1 MKSYLALTWKEIK
14 TQNITAA
21 LILIAVIMSTIIT
34 TVVGQ
39 SIGILQSMRI
49 EQAASLNGNRYVTFH
64 QLSREQAQKLH
75 EDDRVYDVGDT
86 VFVGS
91 TTLGNSSLN
100 LYLREYHDNA
110 LAMYPAISKIK
121 EGHLPEKA
129 SEIALSED
137 SLRYL
142 GLDAAVG
149 DTVSLDMRVSVMDGS
164 LPEFE
169 YCGKFI
175 LTGIL
180 ESSYIG
186 YSTGTV
192 EGIVGNGTAEK
203 LLPEEYLLYSTDFKT
218 HDKKNFQSIV
228 YDLAKNLD
236 VEDRYIQYNWILLD
250 AVGISYDETS
260 NSDAG
265 AGFSFMTVACVLVGL
280 LVLFAAGLVIYNILK
295 ISITKRIKEYGTLR
309 AIGGER
315 GQIYRL
321 VSLQLLIL
329 CGIGIPIGLV
339 LGTLAAKAT
348 LIAAT
353 GALNPD
359 IFMANSVSELNEAIS
374 AASTVKFPMLLASIA
389 VTLLFALMAAFPAAR
404 YASRVSPTVAMSG
417 QSVKIKR
424 RRKRNHKIYNFEAYY
439 ARLNLKRGRG
449 RTLLTILSLVMSI
462 TVFVALQSF
471 TGLLD
476 ASSSIQDM
484 YFSDYAVTNETSG
497 IPAEAISTLE
507 ANDTVK
513 DISTVRLSVF
523 TPGAGDELP
532 FETDLSV
539 QSHETFQ
546 LVNIDDGLLE
556 IYAPN
561 LSDQDKQAL
570 NNGTGCLVKNP
581 IPFSYGDTPVEHTE
595 LSIGDT
601 IQLGSRALRVIG
613 IIDTPITINNEG
625 FTNGVQLIVNEEIYC
640 SLMQDDTYSE
650 IYLTLQDGVDTNSF
664 ESILDDWCSK
674 YPGAHW
680 LSYLE
685 SSNEMSE
692 SFEQIKMLCW
702 VLIIFIGIIGIL
714 NIINTVYSN
723 IHTRVNEI
731 GMQRAIGM
739 SAASLYKTFLWE
751 GAYYA
756 IFASVIGAVLGY
768 VCCIFVGAAK
778 TDALQLVAVP
788 VIAIIEAAVVSVA
801 ACLLATAIPLHSI
814 AKMNIVETRIVYC
827 MQKVEV
833 IVRITK
839 DHCPPQEQTIF
850 EWIETNR
857 AAPDTLNYPG
867 LEINLEHRRV
877 FKNGQE
883 VYMSRYEYGVLSL
896 MARHPGQLFTKKQI
910 FEAVW
915 HQDSESCLTAVT
927 NTIGRIRQKIEDDRA
942 VPVYI
947 RTISNLGY
955 QFMPNVLVE
964 KDSL

>member
-1 MKSYLALTWKEIK
+1 MKSYLALTWKELK
-14 TQNITAA
+14 TQKITAT

-203 LLPEEYLLYSTDFKT
+203 LLPEKYLLYSTDFKT

-236 VEDRYIQYNWILLD
+236 VEDRYIQYNWVLLD
-250 AVGISYDETS
+250 AIGISYDEAAD
-260 NSDAG
+260 SDTG
-265 AGFSFMTVACVLVGL
+265 TGFSFMTAACILVGVLVL
-280 LVLFAAGLVIYNILK
+280 LAAGLVIYNILK

-329 CGIGIPIGLV
+329 CGAGIPIGLL
-339 LGTLAAKAT
+339 LGILSAKGV

-353 GALNPD
+353 GLLNPD
-359 IFMANSVSELNEAIS
+359 LFMANSTSELNSAINT
-374 AASTVKFPMLLASIA
+374 ASTVKLPMLFASIA
-389 VTLLFALMAAFPAAR
+389 VILLFALLAAFPAAR
-404 YASRVSPTVAMSG
+404 YASHVSPTVAMSG
-417 QSVKIKR
+417 QTVKIKR
-424 RRKRNHKIYNFEAYY
+424 RIKRNRNIRNFEAYY

-449 RTLLTILSLVMSI
+449 RTAVTILSLVMSI

-476 ASSSIQDM
+476 ASSSVQDM
-484 YFSDYAVTNETSG
+484 YFSDYAVTNETVG
-497 IPAEAISTLE
+497 IPSEAVKTLAENDAVESVST
-507 ANDTVK
+507 T
-513 DISTVRLSVF
+513 RLSVF
-523 TPGAGDELP
+523 MPGAGDILP

-539 QSHETFQ
+539 QSHETLQ
-546 LVNIDDGLLE
+546 LVNVDEAQLQ

-561 LSDQDKQAL
+561 LSAQDKQAL
-570 NNGTGCLVKNP
+570 KDGTGCLVKNP
-581 IPFSYGDTPVEHTE
+581 IAFSYGDTTVQQTD
-595 LSIGDT
+595 LTVGDT
-601 IQLGSRALRVIG
+601 IQLGDRTLPVLG
-613 IIDTPITINNEG
+613 LIDTAITINNDG
-625 FTNGVQLIVNEEIYC
+625 FTNGVQLIVNDEIYC
-640 SLMQDDTYSE
+640 SLLGNDSYSE
-650 IYLTLQDGVDTNSF
+650 VYPTLQDNADTDTF
-664 ESILDDWCSK
+664 ESWLDSWCSN
-674 YPGAHW
+674 YPGTHW
-680 LSYLE
+680 LSYLQ
-685 SSNEMSE
+685 SSNEMIE

-723 IHTRVNEI
+723 IHTRVGEI

-751 GAYYA
+751 GAYYG
-756 IFASVIGAVLGY
+756 IIASVIGAVFGY
-768 VCCIFVGAAK
+768 VCCIFVGAAQ

-788 VIAIIEAAVVSVA
+788 VMAIVEAAIISIV
-801 ACLLATAIPLHSI
+801 ACLLATAIPLRSI
-814 AKMNIVETRIVYC
+814 ARMSIV
-827 MQKVEV
+827 
-833 IVRITK
+833 
-839 DHCPPQEQTIF
+839 DS
-850 EWIETNR
+850 IET
-857 AAPDTLNYPG
+857 
-867 LEINLEHRRV
+867 
-877 FKNGQE
+877 
-883 VYMSRYEYGVLSL
+883 
-896 MARHPGQLFTKKQI
+896 
-910 FEAVW
+910 
-915 HQDSESCLTAVT
+915 
-927 NTIGRIRQKIEDDRA
+927 
-942 VPVYI
+942 
-947 RTISNLGY
+947 
-955 QFMPNVLVE
+955 VE
-964 KDSL
+964 

>member
-1 MKSYLALTWKEIK
+1 
-14 TQNITAA
+14 
-21 LILIAVIMSTIIT
+21 
-34 TVVGQ
+34 
-39 SIGILQSMRI
+39 
-49 EQAASLNGNRYVTFH
+49 
-64 QLSREQAQKLH
+64 
-75 EDDRVYDVGDT
+75 
-86 VFVGS
+86 
-91 TTLGNSSLN
+91 
-100 LYLREYHDNA
+100 
-110 LAMYPAISKIK
+110 
-121 EGHLPEKA
+121 
-129 SEIALSED
+129 
-137 SLRYL
+137 
-142 GLDAAVG
+142 
-149 DTVSLDMRVSVMDGS
+149 MRVSVMDGS

-203 LLPEEYLLYSTDFKT
+203 LLPEKYLLYSTDFKT

-374 AASTVKFPMLLASIA
+374 VASTVKFPMLLASIA

-476 ASSSIQDM
+476 ASSSVQDM
-484 YFSDYAVTNETSG
+484 YSGDYAITNEIVG
-497 IPAEAISTLE
+497 IPAEAVKTLE
-507 ANDTVK
+507 ANDAVET
-513 DISTVRLSVF
+513 ISTTQLSVF
-523 TPGAGDELP
+523 MPGAGDLLP

-539 QSHETFQ
+539 QSHETLQ
-546 LVNIDDGLLE
+546 LASVDEGQLRT
-556 IYAPN
+556 YAPD
-561 LSDQDKQAL
+561 LSEKDKQAL
-570 NNGTGCLVKNP
+570 NEGTGCLIQNP
-581 IPFSYGDTPVEHTE
+581 IAFSYGDT
-595 LSIGDT
+595 SIQQTSLAVGDT
-601 IQLGSRALRVIG
+601 IRLGDKTVRVVG
-613 IIDTPITINNEG
+613 LTDTPVIINNAG
-625 FTNGVQLIVNEEIYC
+625 FTNGVQIIVNGELY
-640 SLMQDDTYSE
+640 SYLLGDDSYSE
-650 IYLTLQDGVDTNSF
+650 IYPMLKENADADAF
-664 ESILDDWCSK
+664 ESWLDNWCSEQ
-674 YPGAHW
+674 PGTHW
-680 LSYLE
+680 LSYRQ
-685 SSNEMSE
+685 SSDEMAE
-692 SFEQIKMLCW
+692 SFAQIKMLCW
-702 VLIIFIGIIGIL
+702 VLIAFIGVIGVL

-723 IHTRVNEI
+723 IHTRVGEI

-751 GAYYA
+751 GAYYG

-768 VCCIFVGAAK
+768 VCCIFVGAAR

-788 VIAIIEAAVVSVA
+788 VMAIIEAAVVSVA
-801 ACLLATAIPLHSI
+801 ACLLATAIPLRAI
-814 AKMNIVETRIVYC
+814 AKMNIVESIEN
-827 MQKVEV
+827 VE
-833 IVRITK
+833 
-839 DHCPPQEQTIF
+839 
-850 EWIETNR
+850 
-857 AAPDTLNYPG
+857 
-867 LEINLEHRRV
+867 
-877 FKNGQE
+877 
-883 VYMSRYEYGVLSL
+883 
-896 MARHPGQLFTKKQI
+896 
-910 FEAVW
+910 
-915 HQDSESCLTAVT
+915 
-927 NTIGRIRQKIEDDRA
+927 
-942 VPVYI
+942 
-947 RTISNLGY
+947 
-955 QFMPNVLVE
+955 
-964 KDSL
+964 

>member
-1 MKSYLALTWKEIK
+1 MKSYLALTWKELK
-14 TQNITAA
+14 TQKITAT

-203 LLPEEYLLYSTDFKT
+203 LLPEKYLLYSTDFKT

-476 ASSSIQDM
+476 ASSSVQDM
-484 YFSDYAVTNETSG
+484 YSGDYAITNEIVG
-497 IPAEAISTLE
+497 IPAEAVKTLE
-507 ANDTVK
+507 ANDAVET
-513 DISTVRLSVF
+513 ISTTQLSVF
-523 TPGAGDELP
+523 MPGAGDLLP

-539 QSHETFQ
+539 QSHETLQ
-546 LVNIDDGLLE
+546 LASVDEGQLRT
-556 IYAPN
+556 YAPD
-561 LSDQDKQAL
+561 LSEKDKQAL
-570 NNGTGCLVKNP
+570 NEGTGCLIQNP
-581 IPFSYGDTPVEHTE
+581 IAFSYGDT
-595 LSIGDT
+595 SIQQTSLAVGDT
-601 IQLGSRALRVIG
+601 IRLGDKTVRVVG
-613 IIDTPITINNEG
+613 LTDTPVIINNAG
-625 FTNGVQLIVNEEIYC
+625 FTNGVQIIVNGELY
-640 SLMQDDTYSE
+640 SHLLGDDSYSE
-650 IYLTLQDGVDTNSF
+650 IYPTLKENADADAF
-664 ESILDDWCSK
+664 ESWLDNWCSEQ
-674 YPGAHW
+674 PGTHW
-680 LSYLE
+680 LSYRQ
-685 SSNEMSE
+685 SSDEMAE
-692 SFEQIKMLCW
+692 SFAQIKMLCW
-702 VLIIFIGIIGIL
+702 VLIAFIGVIGVL

-814 AKMNIVETRIVYC
+814 AKMNIVET
-827 MQKVEV
+827 
-833 IVRITK
+833 
-839 DHCPPQEQTIF
+839 
-850 EWIETNR
+850 IEN
-857 AAPDTLNYPG
+857 
-867 LEINLEHRRV
+867 
-877 FKNGQE
+877 
-883 VYMSRYEYGVLSL
+883 
-896 MARHPGQLFTKKQI
+896 
-910 FEAVW
+910 
-915 HQDSESCLTAVT
+915 
-927 NTIGRIRQKIEDDRA
+927 IE
-942 VPVYI
+942 
-947 RTISNLGY
+947 
-955 QFMPNVLVE
+955 
-964 KDSL
+964 

>member
-1 MKSYLALTWKEIK
+1 MKSYLALTWKELK
-14 TQNITAA
+14 TQKITAT

-64 QLSREQAQKLH
+64 QLSKEQAQKLH

-236 VEDRYIQYNWILLD
+236 VEDRYIQYNWVLLD
-250 AVGISYDETS
+250 AIGISYDEAAD
-260 NSDAG
+260 SDTG
-265 AGFSFMTVACVLVGL
+265 TGFSFMTAACILVGVLVL
-280 LVLFAAGLVIYNILK
+280 LAAGLVIYNILK

-329 CGIGIPIGLV
+329 CGAGIPIGLL
-339 LGTLAAKAT
+339 LGILSAKGV

-353 GALNPD
+353 GLLNPD
-359 IFMANSVSELNEAIS
+359 LFMANSTSELNSAINT
-374 AASTVKFPMLLASIA
+374 ASTVKLPMLFASIA
-389 VTLLFALMAAFPAAR
+389 VILLFALLAAFPAAR
-404 YASRVSPTVAMSG
+404 YASHVSPTVAMSG
-417 QSVKIKR
+417 QTVKIKR
-424 RRKRNHKIYNFEAYY
+424 RIKRNRNIRNFEAYY

-449 RTLLTILSLVMSI
+449 RTAVTILSLVMSI

-476 ASSSIQDM
+476 ASSSVQDM
-484 YFSDYAVTNETSG
+484 YFSDYAVTNETVG
-497 IPAEAISTLE
+497 IPSEAVKTLAENDAVESVST
-507 ANDTVK
+507 T
-513 DISTVRLSVF
+513 RLSVF
-523 TPGAGDELP
+523 MPGAGDILP

-539 QSHETFQ
+539 QSHETLQ
-546 LVNIDDGLLE
+546 LVNVDEAQLQ

-561 LSDQDKQAL
+561 LSAQDKQAL
-570 NNGTGCLVKNP
+570 KDGTGCLVKNP
-581 IPFSYGDTPVEHTE
+581 IAFSYGDTTVQQTD
-595 LSIGDT
+595 LTVGDT
-601 IQLGSRALRVIG
+601 IQLGDRTLPVLG
-613 IIDTPITINNEG
+613 LIDTAITINNDG
-625 FTNGVQLIVNEEIYC
+625 FTNGVQLIVNDEIYC
-640 SLMQDDTYSE
+640 SLLGNDSYSE
-650 IYLTLQDGVDTNSF
+650 VYPTLQDNADTDTF
-664 ESILDDWCSK
+664 ESWLDSWCSN
-674 YPGAHW
+674 YPGTHW
-680 LSYLE
+680 LSYLQ
-685 SSNEMSE
+685 SSNEMIE

-723 IHTRVNEI
+723 IHTRVGEI

-751 GAYYA
+751 GAYYG
-756 IFASVIGAVLGY
+756 IIASVIGAVFGY
-768 VCCIFVGAAK
+768 VCCIFVGAAQ

-788 VIAIIEAAVVSVA
+788 VMAIVEAAIISIV
-801 ACLLATAIPLHSI
+801 ACLLATAIPLRSI
-814 AKMNIVETRIVYC
+814 ARMSIV
-827 MQKVEV
+827 
-833 IVRITK
+833 
-839 DHCPPQEQTIF
+839 DS
-850 EWIETNR
+850 IET
-857 AAPDTLNYPG
+857 
-867 LEINLEHRRV
+867 
-877 FKNGQE
+877 
-883 VYMSRYEYGVLSL
+883 
-896 MARHPGQLFTKKQI
+896 
-910 FEAVW
+910 
-915 HQDSESCLTAVT
+915 
-927 NTIGRIRQKIEDDRA
+927 
-942 VPVYI
+942 
-947 RTISNLGY
+947 
-955 QFMPNVLVE
+955 VE
-964 KDSL
+964 

>member
-1 MKSYLALTWKEIK
+1 MKSYLALTWKELK
-14 TQNITAA
+14 TQKITAT

-64 QLSREQAQKLH
+64 QLSKEQAQKLH

-149 DTVSLDMRVSVMDGS
+149 DIVSLDMRVSVMDGS

-203 LLPEEYLLYSTDFKT
+203 LLPEKYLLYSTDFKT

-374 AASTVKFPMLLASIA
+374 VASTVKFPMLLASIA

-476 ASSSIQDM
+476 ASSSVQDM
-484 YFSDYAVTNETSG
+484 YSGDYAITNEIVG
-497 IPAEAISTLE
+497 IPAEAVKTLE
-507 ANDTVK
+507 ANDAVET
-513 DISTVRLSVF
+513 ISTTQLSVF
-523 TPGAGDELP
+523 MPGAGDLLP

-539 QSHETFQ
+539 QSHETLQ
-546 LVNIDDGLLE
+546 LASVDEGQLRT
-556 IYAPN
+556 YAPD
-561 LSDQDKQAL
+561 LSEKDKQAL
-570 NNGTGCLVKNP
+570 NEGTGCLIQNP
-581 IPFSYGDTPVEHTE
+581 IAFSYGDT
-595 LSIGDT
+595 SIQQTSLAVGDT
-601 IQLGSRALRVIG
+601 IRLGDKTVRVVG
-613 IIDTPITINNEG
+613 LTDTPVIINNAG
-625 FTNGVQLIVNEEIYC
+625 FTNGVQIIVNGELY
-640 SLMQDDTYSE
+640 SYLVGDDSYSE
-650 IYLTLQDGVDTNSF
+650 IYPMLKENADADAF
-664 ESILDDWCSK
+664 ESWLDNWCSEQ
-674 YPGAHW
+674 PGTHW
-680 LSYLE
+680 LSYRQ
-685 SSNEMSE
+685 SSDEMAE
-692 SFEQIKMLCW
+692 SFAQIKMLCW
-702 VLIIFIGIIGIL
+702 VLIAFIGVIGVL

-723 IHTRVNEI
+723 IHTRVGEI

-751 GAYYA
+751 GAYYG

-768 VCCIFVGAAK
+768 VCCIFVGAAR

-788 VIAIIEAAVVSVA
+788 VMAIIEAAVVSVA
-801 ACLLATAIPLHSI
+801 ACLLATAIPLRAI
-814 AKMNIVETRIVYC
+814 AKMNIVESIEN
-827 MQKVEV
+827 VE
-833 IVRITK
+833 
-839 DHCPPQEQTIF
+839 
-850 EWIETNR
+850 
-857 AAPDTLNYPG
+857 
-867 LEINLEHRRV
+867 
-877 FKNGQE
+877 
-883 VYMSRYEYGVLSL
+883 
-896 MARHPGQLFTKKQI
+896 
-910 FEAVW
+910 
-915 HQDSESCLTAVT
+915 
-927 NTIGRIRQKIEDDRA
+927 
-942 VPVYI
+942 
-947 RTISNLGY
+947 
-955 QFMPNVLVE
+955 
-964 KDSL
+964 

>member
-1 MKSYLALTWKEIK
+1 MKSYLALTWKELK
-14 TQNITAA
+14 TQKITAT

-476 ASSSIQDM
+476 ASSSVQDM
-484 YFSDYAVTNETSG
+484 YSGDYAITNEIVG
-497 IPAEAISTLE
+497 IPAEAVKTLE
-507 ANDTVK
+507 ANDAVET
-513 DISTVRLSVF
+513 ISTTQLSVF
-523 TPGAGDELP
+523 MPGAGDLLP

-539 QSHETFQ
+539 QSHETLQ
-546 LVNIDDGLLE
+546 LASVDEGQLRT
-556 IYAPN
+556 YAPD
-561 LSDQDKQAL
+561 LSEKDKQAL
-570 NNGTGCLVKNP
+570 NEGTGCLIQNP
-581 IPFSYGDTPVEHTE
+581 IAFSYGDT
-595 LSIGDT
+595 SIQQTSLAVGDT
-601 IQLGSRALRVIG
+601 IRLGDKTVRVVG
-613 IIDTPITINNEG
+613 LTDTPVIINNAG
-625 FTNGVQLIVNEEIYC
+625 FTNGVQIIVNGELY
-640 SLMQDDTYSE
+640 SYLLGDDSYSE
-650 IYLTLQDGVDTNSF
+650 IYPMLKENADADAF
-664 ESILDDWCSK
+664 ESWLDNWCSEQ
-674 YPGAHW
+674 PGTHW
-680 LSYLE
+680 LSYRQ
-685 SSNEMSE
+685 SSDEMAE
-692 SFEQIKMLCW
+692 SFAQIKMLCW
-702 VLIIFIGIIGIL
+702 VLIAFIGVIGVL

-723 IHTRVNEI
+723 IHTRVGEI

-751 GAYYA
+751 GAYYG

-768 VCCIFVGAAK
+768 VCCIFVGAAR

-788 VIAIIEAAVVSVA
+788 VMAIIEAAVVSVA
-801 ACLLATAIPLHSI
+801 ACLLATAIPLRAI
-814 AKMNIVETRIVYC
+814 AKMNIVESIEN
-827 MQKVEV
+827 VE
-833 IVRITK
+833 
-839 DHCPPQEQTIF
+839 
-850 EWIETNR
+850 
-857 AAPDTLNYPG
+857 
-867 LEINLEHRRV
+867 
-877 FKNGQE
+877 
-883 VYMSRYEYGVLSL
+883 
-896 MARHPGQLFTKKQI
+896 
-910 FEAVW
+910 
-915 HQDSESCLTAVT
+915 
-927 NTIGRIRQKIEDDRA
+927 
-942 VPVYI
+942 
-947 RTISNLGY
+947 
-955 QFMPNVLVE
+955 
-964 KDSL
+964 

>member
-1 MKSYLALTWKEIK
+1 MKSYLALTWKELK
-14 TQNITAA
+14 TQKITAT

-203 LLPEEYLLYSTDFKT
+203 LLPEKYLLYSTDFKT

-374 AASTVKFPMLLASIA
+374 VASTVKFPMLLASIA

-476 ASSSIQDM
+476 ASSSVQDM
-484 YFSDYAVTNETSG
+484 YSGDYAITNEIVG
-497 IPAEAISTLE
+497 IPAEAVKTLE
-507 ANDTVK
+507 ANDAVET
-513 DISTVRLSVF
+513 ISTTQLSVF
-523 TPGAGDELP
+523 MPGAGDLLP

-539 QSHETFQ
+539 QSHETLQ
-546 LVNIDDGLLE
+546 LASVDEGQLRT
-556 IYAPN
+556 YAPD
-561 LSDQDKQAL
+561 LSEKDKQAL
-570 NNGTGCLVKNP
+570 NEGTGCLIQNP
-581 IPFSYGDTPVEHTE
+581 IAFSYGDT
-595 LSIGDT
+595 SIQQTSLAVGDT
-601 IQLGSRALRVIG
+601 IRLGDKTVRVVG
-613 IIDTPITINNEG
+613 LTDTPVIINNAG
-625 FTNGVQLIVNEEIYC
+625 FTNGVQIIVNGELY
-640 SLMQDDTYSE
+640 SYLLGDDSYSE
-650 IYLTLQDGVDTNSF
+650 IYPMLKENADADAF
-664 ESILDDWCSK
+664 ESWLDNWCSEQ
-674 YPGAHW
+674 PGTHW
-680 LSYLE
+680 LSYRQ
-685 SSNEMSE
+685 SSDEMAE
-692 SFEQIKMLCW
+692 SFAQIKMLCW
-702 VLIIFIGIIGIL
+702 VLIAFIGVIGVL

-723 IHTRVNEI
+723 IHTRVGEI

-778 TDALQLVAVP
+778 TDTLQLVTVP
-788 VIAIIEAAVVSVA
+788 VMAIIEAAVVSVA
-801 ACLLATAIPLHSI
+801 ACLLATAIPLRSI
-814 AKMNIVETRIVYC
+814 AKMNIVESIEN
-827 MQKVEV
+827 VE
-833 IVRITK
+833 
-839 DHCPPQEQTIF
+839 
-850 EWIETNR
+850 
-857 AAPDTLNYPG
+857 
-867 LEINLEHRRV
+867 
-877 FKNGQE
+877 
-883 VYMSRYEYGVLSL
+883 
-896 MARHPGQLFTKKQI
+896 
-910 FEAVW
+910 
-915 HQDSESCLTAVT
+915 
-927 NTIGRIRQKIEDDRA
+927 
-942 VPVYI
+942 
-947 RTISNLGY
+947 
-955 QFMPNVLVE
+955 
-964 KDSL
+964 

>member
-1 MKSYLALTWKEIK
+1 
-14 TQNITAA
+14 
-21 LILIAVIMSTIIT
+21 MSTIIT

-203 LLPEEYLLYSTDFKT
+203 LLPEKYLLYSTDFKT

-374 AASTVKFPMLLASIA
+374 VASTVKFPMLLASIA

-476 ASSSIQDM
+476 ASSSVQDM
-484 YFSDYAVTNETSG
+484 YSGDYAITNEIVG
-497 IPAEAISTLE
+497 IPAEAVKTLE
-507 ANDTVK
+507 ANDAVET
-513 DISTVRLSVF
+513 ISTTQLSVF
-523 TPGAGDELP
+523 MPGAGDLLP

-539 QSHETFQ
+539 QSHETLQ
-546 LVNIDDGLLE
+546 LASVDEGQLRT
-556 IYAPN
+556 YAPD
-561 LSDQDKQAL
+561 LSEKDKQAL
-570 NNGTGCLVKNP
+570 NEGTGCLIQNP
-581 IPFSYGDTPVEHTE
+581 IAFSYGDT
-595 LSIGDT
+595 SIQQTSLAVGDT
-601 IQLGSRALRVIG
+601 IRLGDKTVRVVG
-613 IIDTPITINNEG
+613 LTDTPVIINNAG
-625 FTNGVQLIVNEEIYC
+625 FTNGVQIIVNGELY
-640 SLMQDDTYSE
+640 SYLLGDDSYSE
-650 IYLTLQDGVDTNSF
+650 IYPMLKENADADAF
-664 ESILDDWCSK
+664 ESWLDNWCSEQ
-674 YPGAHW
+674 PGTHW
-680 LSYLE
+680 LSYRQ
-685 SSNEMSE
+685 SSDEMAE
-692 SFEQIKMLCW
+692 SFAQIKMLCW
-702 VLIIFIGIIGIL
+702 VLIAFIGVIGVL

-723 IHTRVNEI
+723 IHTRVGEI

-751 GAYYA
+751 GAYYG

-768 VCCIFVGAAK
+768 VCCIFVGAAR

-788 VIAIIEAAVVSVA
+788 VMAIIEAAVVSVA
-801 ACLLATAIPLHSI
+801 ACLLATAIPLRAI
-814 AKMNIVETRIVYC
+814 AKMNIVESIEN
-827 MQKVEV
+827 VE
-833 IVRITK
+833 
-839 DHCPPQEQTIF
+839 
-850 EWIETNR
+850 
-857 AAPDTLNYPG
+857 
-867 LEINLEHRRV
+867 
-877 FKNGQE
+877 
-883 VYMSRYEYGVLSL
+883 
-896 MARHPGQLFTKKQI
+896 
-910 FEAVW
+910 
-915 HQDSESCLTAVT
+915 
-927 NTIGRIRQKIEDDRA
+927 
-942 VPVYI
+942 
-947 RTISNLGY
+947 
-955 QFMPNVLVE
+955 
-964 KDSL
+964 

>member
-1 MKSYLALTWKEIK
+1 MKSYLALTWKELK
-14 TQNITAA
+14 TQKITAT

-581 IPFSYGDTPVEHTE
+581 IPFSYGDTPVEYTE

-685 SSNEMSE
+685 SSNELAE
-692 SFEQIKMLCW
+692 SFVQIKMLCW

-814 AKMNIVETRIVYC
+814 AKMNIVET
-827 MQKVEV
+827 
-833 IVRITK
+833 
-839 DHCPPQEQTIF
+839 
-850 EWIETNR
+850 IEN
-857 AAPDTLNYPG
+857 
-867 LEINLEHRRV
+867 
-877 FKNGQE
+877 
-883 VYMSRYEYGVLSL
+883 
-896 MARHPGQLFTKKQI
+896 
-910 FEAVW
+910 
-915 HQDSESCLTAVT
+915 
-927 NTIGRIRQKIEDDRA
+927 IE
-942 VPVYI
+942 
-947 RTISNLGY
+947 
-955 QFMPNVLVE
+955 
-964 KDSL
+964 

>member
-1 MKSYLALTWKEIK
+1 MKSYLALTWKELK
-14 TQNITAA
+14 TQKITAT

-203 LLPEEYLLYSTDFKT
+203 LLPEKYLLYSTDFKT

-476 ASSSIQDM
+476 ASSSVQNM
-484 YFSDYAVTNETSG
+484 YSGDYAITNETVG
-497 IPAEAISTLE
+497 IPAEAVKTLE
-507 ANDTVK
+507 ANDAVEG
-513 DISTVRLSVF
+513 ISTTRLSVF
-523 TPGAGDELP
+523 MPGAGDVLP

-539 QSHETFQ
+539 QSHETLQ
-546 LVNIDDGLLE
+546 LASVDEGQFRT
-556 IYAPN
+556 YAPD
-561 LSDQDKQAL
+561 LSEEDKQAL
-570 NNGTGCLVKNP
+570 NDGTGCLIQNP
-581 IPFSYGDTPVEHTE
+581 IAFSYGDTGIQQTNLAV
-595 LSIGDT
+595 GDT
-601 IQLGSRALRVIG
+601 IRLGDKIVRVVG
-613 IIDTPITINNEG
+613 LTDTPVIINNAG
-625 FTNGVQLIVNEEIYC
+625 FKNGVQIIVNGELY
-640 SLMQDDTYSE
+640 SHLLGDDSYSE
-650 IYLTLQDGVDTNSF
+650 IYPTLKENADADAF
-664 ESILDDWCSK
+664 ESWLDNWCSEQ
-674 YPGAHW
+674 PGTHW
-680 LSYLE
+680 LSYRQ
-685 SSNEMSE
+685 SSDEMAE
-692 SFEQIKMLCW
+692 SFAQVKMLCW
-702 VLIIFIGIIGIL
+702 VLIAFIGVIGVL

-723 IHTRVNEI
+723 IHTRVCEI

-768 VCCIFVGAAK
+768 VCCIFVGAAR
-778 TDALQLVAVP
+778 TDALLLVAVP
-788 VIAIIEAAVVSVA
+788 VMAIMEAAVVSVA
-801 ACLLATAIPLHSI
+801 ACLLATAIPLRAI
-814 AKMNIVETRIVYC
+814 AKMNIVESIEN
-827 MQKVEV
+827 VE
-833 IVRITK
+833 
-839 DHCPPQEQTIF
+839 
-850 EWIETNR
+850 
-857 AAPDTLNYPG
+857 
-867 LEINLEHRRV
+867 
-877 FKNGQE
+877 
-883 VYMSRYEYGVLSL
+883 
-896 MARHPGQLFTKKQI
+896 
-910 FEAVW
+910 
-915 HQDSESCLTAVT
+915 
-927 NTIGRIRQKIEDDRA
+927 
-942 VPVYI
+942 
-947 RTISNLGY
+947 
-955 QFMPNVLVE
+955 
-964 KDSL
+964 

>member
-1 MKSYLALTWKEIK
+1 MKSYLALTWKELK
-14 TQNITAA
+14 TQKITAT

-203 LLPEEYLLYSTDFKT
+203 LLPEKYLLYSTDFKT

-374 AASTVKFPMLLASIA
+374 VASTVKFPMLLASIA

-476 ASSSIQDM
+476 ASSSVQDM
-484 YFSDYAVTNETSG
+484 YSGDYAITNEIVG
-497 IPAEAISTLE
+497 IPAEAVKTLE
-507 ANDTVK
+507 ANDAVET
-513 DISTVRLSVF
+513 ISTTQLSVF
-523 TPGAGDELP
+523 MPGAGDLLP

-539 QSHETFQ
+539 QSHETLQ
-546 LVNIDDGLLE
+546 LASVDEGQLRT
-556 IYAPN
+556 YAPD
-561 LSDQDKQAL
+561 LSEKDKQAL
-570 NNGTGCLVKNP
+570 NEGTGCLIQNP
-581 IPFSYGDTPVEHTE
+581 IAFSYGDT
-595 LSIGDT
+595 SIQQTSLAVGDT
-601 IQLGSRALRVIG
+601 IRLGDKTVRVVG
-613 IIDTPITINNEG
+613 LTDTPVIINNAG
-625 FTNGVQLIVNEEIYC
+625 FTNGVQIIVNGELY
-640 SLMQDDTYSE
+640 SYLLGDDSYSE
-650 IYLTLQDGVDTNSF
+650 IYPMLKENADADAF
-664 ESILDDWCSK
+664 ESWLDNWCSEQ
-674 YPGAHW
+674 PGTHW
-680 LSYLE
+680 LSYRQ
-685 SSNEMSE
+685 SSDEMAE
-692 SFEQIKMLCW
+692 SFAQVKMLCW
-702 VLIIFIGIIGIL
+702 VLIAFIGVIGVL

-723 IHTRVNEI
+723 IHTRVGEI

-751 GAYYA
+751 GAYYG

-768 VCCIFVGAAK
+768 VCCIFVGAAR

-788 VIAIIEAAVVSVA
+788 VMAIIEAAVVSVA
-801 ACLLATAIPLHSI
+801 ACLLATAIPLRAI
-814 AKMNIVETRIVYC
+814 AKMNIVESIEN
-827 MQKVEV
+827 VE
-833 IVRITK
+833 
-839 DHCPPQEQTIF
+839 
-850 EWIETNR
+850 
-857 AAPDTLNYPG
+857 
-867 LEINLEHRRV
+867 
-877 FKNGQE
+877 
-883 VYMSRYEYGVLSL
+883 
-896 MARHPGQLFTKKQI
+896 
-910 FEAVW
+910 
-915 HQDSESCLTAVT
+915 
-927 NTIGRIRQKIEDDRA
+927 
-942 VPVYI
+942 
-947 RTISNLGY
+947 
-955 QFMPNVLVE
+955 
-964 KDSL
+964 

>member
-1 MKSYLALTWKEIK
+1 MKSYLALTWKELK
-14 TQNITAA
+14 TQKITAT

-236 VEDRYIQYNWILLD
+236 VEDRYIQYNWVLLD
-250 AVGISYDETS
+250 AIGISYDEAAD
-260 NSDAG
+260 SDTG
-265 AGFSFMTVACVLVGL
+265 TGFSFMTAACILVGVLVL
-280 LVLFAAGLVIYNILK
+280 LAAGLVIYNILK

-329 CGIGIPIGLV
+329 CGAGIPIGLL
-339 LGTLAAKAT
+339 LGILSAKGV

-353 GALNPD
+353 GLLNPD
-359 IFMANSVSELNEAIS
+359 LFMANSTSELNSAINT
-374 AASTVKFPMLLASIA
+374 ASTVKLPMLFASIA
-389 VTLLFALMAAFPAAR
+389 VILLFALLAAFPAAR
-404 YASRVSPTVAMSG
+404 YASHVSPTVAMSG
-417 QSVKIKR
+417 QTVKIKR
-424 RRKRNHKIYNFEAYY
+424 RIKRNRNIRNFEAYY

-449 RTLLTILSLVMSI
+449 RTAVTILSLVMSI

-476 ASSSIQDM
+476 ASSSVQDM
-484 YFSDYAVTNETSG
+484 YFSDYAVTNETVG
-497 IPAEAISTLE
+497 IPSEAVKTLAENDAVESVST
-507 ANDTVK
+507 T
-513 DISTVRLSVF
+513 RLSVF
-523 TPGAGDELP
+523 MPGAGDILP

-539 QSHETFQ
+539 QSHETLQ
-546 LVNIDDGLLE
+546 LVNVDEAQLQ

-561 LSDQDKQAL
+561 LSAQDKQAL
-570 NNGTGCLVKNP
+570 KDGTGCLVKNP
-581 IPFSYGDTPVEHTE
+581 IAFSYGDTTVQQTD
-595 LSIGDT
+595 LTVGDT
-601 IQLGSRALRVIG
+601 IQLGDRTLPVLG
-613 IIDTPITINNEG
+613 LIDTAITINNDG
-625 FTNGVQLIVNEEIYC
+625 FTNGVQLIVNDEIYC
-640 SLMQDDTYSE
+640 SLLGNDSYSE
-650 IYLTLQDGVDTNSF
+650 VYPTLQDNADTDTF
-664 ESILDDWCSK
+664 ESWLDSWCSN
-674 YPGAHW
+674 YPGTHW
-680 LSYLE
+680 LSYLQ
-685 SSNEMSE
+685 SSNEMIE

-723 IHTRVNEI
+723 IHTRVGEI

-751 GAYYA
+751 GAYYG
-756 IFASVIGAVLGY
+756 IIASVIGAVFGY
-768 VCCIFVGAAK
+768 VCCIFVGAAQ

-788 VIAIIEAAVVSVA
+788 VMAIVEAAIISIV
-801 ACLLATAIPLHSI
+801 ACLLATAIPLRSI
-814 AKMNIVETRIVYC
+814 ARMSIV
-827 MQKVEV
+827 
-833 IVRITK
+833 
-839 DHCPPQEQTIF
+839 DS
-850 EWIETNR
+850 IET
-857 AAPDTLNYPG
+857 
-867 LEINLEHRRV
+867 
-877 FKNGQE
+877 
-883 VYMSRYEYGVLSL
+883 
-896 MARHPGQLFTKKQI
+896 
-910 FEAVW
+910 
-915 HQDSESCLTAVT
+915 
-927 NTIGRIRQKIEDDRA
+927 
-942 VPVYI
+942 
-947 RTISNLGY
+947 
-955 QFMPNVLVE
+955 VE
-964 KDSL
+964 